1 MLHKVFAF
9 PRSSCIHEPLPNVDQ
24 RVFGFRSNTANAGKF
39 VSEALAVTP
48 LIGVSVHVTGFLAA
62 MTGVDKL
69 SPSPVV
75 DIRSTAIRNS
85 PMNLDEKRTISLF
98 KMYIS

>member
-9 PRSSCIHEPLPNVDQ
+9 PRSSWIHEPLPNVDQ
-24 RVFGFRSNTANAGKF
+24 RVSGFLSNTANAGKF
-39 VSEALAVTP
+39 GSDALAVTP
-48 LIGVSVHVTGFLAA
+48 LIDVSVHVTGILAA

-85 PMNLDEKRTISLF
+85 TMNLDEKLIISPF
-98 KMYIS
+98 KMYLS